1 MPWQRSP
8 EEKRRDNRVYGTA
21 WRKARRAQLE
31 RDRYQCQLRYDGCTL
46 RATEVDHIIGADRDP
61 QHRQLRSVCHAC
73 HLKVTARQG
82 GGARTPSAAADPDPV
97 PRTSW

>member
-1 MPWQRSP
+1 MPWKRSP
-8 EEKRRDNRVYGTA
+8 DERRRDNRTYGTA

-31 RDRYQCQLRYDGCTL
+31 RDRYQCQVRLDGCTR

-73 HLKVTARQG
+73 HLKITATQG
-82 GGARTPSAAADPDPV
+82 GGARSPGSVADPEPR